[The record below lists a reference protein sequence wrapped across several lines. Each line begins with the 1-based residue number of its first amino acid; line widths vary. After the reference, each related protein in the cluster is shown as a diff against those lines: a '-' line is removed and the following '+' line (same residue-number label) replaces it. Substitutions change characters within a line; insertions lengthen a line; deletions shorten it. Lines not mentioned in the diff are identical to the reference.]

1 MNILVT
7 GGAGFI
13 GSHIVDAYIREG
25 HRVAVLDNLSTGK
38 REQVH
43 PDATLYEMDL
53 MDPALEDIFKRE
65 SIEAI
70 NHHAAQISVTESV
83 TDPAFD
89 AEVNIIGSIKLLK
102 LAAAY
107 KVKKFIFASTGGALY
122 GEQNCFPAD
131 EEHPKQPLSPYG
143 IAKLTVERYL
153 DYFQTNFNV
162 QPTILRYSNVYGPR
176 QDPHGEAGVV
186 AIFCKLLLKDRP
198 PVIFGDGEQTRDFVS
213 VFDVVNANLKALSEN
228 CRGIYNVG
236 TGVEISVNALTA
248 HLIEASGKALSP
260 QHDPPRMGEQRRS
273 SIDFGKFTKDHGWRP
288 AVPLKEGLQKTL
300 EFFARS
306 SQAEASLD

>member
-25 HRVAVLDNLSTGK
+25 HRVVVLDNLSTGK

-43 PDATLYEMDL
+43 PDATFYAIDL
-53 MDPALEDIFKRE
+53 MDPEVKDIFKRE
-65 SIEAI
+65 NIEVI
-70 NHHAAQISVTESV
+70 NHHAAQISVTQSV
-83 TDPAFD
+83 ADPVFD
-89 AEVNIIGSIKLLK
+89 AEINIVGSLKLLQ
-102 LAAAY
+102 LA
-107 KVKKFIFASTGGALY
+107 VTHQIRKFIFASTGGALY
-122 GEQNCFPAD
+122 GEQDYYPAD
-131 EEHPKQPLSPYG
+131 EEHPKQPMSPYG

-153 DYFQTNFNV
+153 NYYRENFNI

-186 AIFCKLLLKDRP
+186 AIFCKQLLKDQK

-213 VFDVVNANLKALSEN
+213 VFDVVNAHLKALSEN
-228 CRGIYNVG
+228 CEGTYNIG
-236 TGVEISVNALTA
+236 TGEETSVNTIAA
-248 HLIEASGKALSP
+248 SLIEASGKALSP

-273 SIDFGKFTKDHGWRP
+273 SIDYGKFNRDHGWQP
-288 AVPLKEGLQKTL
+288 VQPLTEGLKNTFD
-300 EFFARS
+300 FFAHPSRVES
-306 SQAEASLD
+306 NSD